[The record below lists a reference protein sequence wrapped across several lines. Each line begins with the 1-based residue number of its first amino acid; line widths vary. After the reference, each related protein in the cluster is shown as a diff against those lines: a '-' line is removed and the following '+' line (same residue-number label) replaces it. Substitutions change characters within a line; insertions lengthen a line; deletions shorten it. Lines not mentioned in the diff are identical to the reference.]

1 MPHRKLGFI
10 GAGAM
15 AEAIARAVL
24 NAGRFP
30 ADAILAA
37 DINEERRAL
46 FRDEIGVNVTHAA
59 IDVARDCDIIVLA
72 VKPQQ
77 LPDVLSAI
85 GPVVRPDQL
94 IISIAA
100 GAPLRRIE
108 DACSAQARVIRV
120 MPNTPML
127 VGQGMSALC
136 RGRFATAED
145 LQTAADLCG
154 CAGDTVIVE
163 EKDMDAVTAVSG
175 SGPAYFFYLVEK
187 MVEAGVAEGLDP
199 DIADKLA
206 RQTALGAARLLTAS
220 DESPA
225 ELRRRVTSPGG
236 TTEAAMRL
244 LTERGGGD
252 AWLAAIRGA
261 AERSR
266 ELGAD

>member
-1 MPHRKLGFI
+1 
-10 GAGAM
+10 
-15 AEAIARAVL
+15 
-24 NAGRFP
+24 
-30 ADAILAA
+30 
-37 DINEERRAL
+37 
-46 FRDEIGVNVTHAA
+46 
-59 IDVARDCDIIVLA
+59 
-72 VKPQQ
+72 
-77 LPDVLSAI
+77 
-85 GPVVRPDQL
+85 
-94 IISIAA
+94 
-100 GAPLRRIE
+100 
-108 DACSAQARVIRV
+108 
-120 MPNTPML
+120 
-127 VGQGMSALC
+127 MSALC